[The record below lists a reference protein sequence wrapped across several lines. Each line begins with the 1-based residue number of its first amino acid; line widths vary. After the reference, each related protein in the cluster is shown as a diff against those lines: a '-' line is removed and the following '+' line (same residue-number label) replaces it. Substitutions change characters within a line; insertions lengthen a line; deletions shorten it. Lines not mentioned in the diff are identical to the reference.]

1 MTAEPAGVEDA
12 VGRQRTERDEATLFP
27 ARGMRALLDRDPAA
41 VAPGDVLPWGWHWL
55 YFKPVEPQAELGEDG
70 HPQRGRFLPGG
81 PLGRRMWAG
90 GALRFFEPLRL
101 GDGIERVST
110 VTSVT
115 AKEGRSGKLVFVTIG
130 HRVSGPRG
138 LACDEDQHLVYR
150 RPGDSVAPRVVPP
163 EATPPEG
170 EPEWEEA
177 FLPTSTALFR
187 FSALTFNPHRIH
199 YDHPYAT
206 EREGYRGL
214 VVHGPLLTLL
224 LLDAGIRRTP
234 GRTAG
239 VFTYRAVAPAFA
251 DEMITLVGQTERSGA
266 GVRLHALNRDGSVV
280 TKANLE
286 WRP

>member
-1 MTAEPAGVEDA
+1 
-12 VGRQRTERDEATLFP
+12 
-27 ARGMRALLDRDPAA
+27 MRALLDRDPEA
-41 VAPGDVLPWGWHWL
+41 VAPGDALPWGWHWL
-55 YFKPVEPQAELGEDG
+55 YFKPLEPQAELGEDG
-70 HPQRGRFLPGG
+70 HPRRGRFLPGG
-81 PLGRRMWAG
+81 QLGRRLWAG
-90 GALRFFEPLRL
+90 GELRFLEPLRL
-101 GDGIERVST
+101 GDVIERVST
-110 VTSVT
+110 LKSVT
-115 AKEGRSGKLVFVTIG
+115 AKEGRSGKLVFVTSG

-150 RPGDSVAPRVVPP
+150 SRPGDSVAPRGVPP

-170 EPEWEEA
+170 EPEWEET

-187 FSALTFNPHRIH
+187 FSALTFNGHRIH

-214 VVHGPLLTLL
+214 VVHGPLLALL
-224 LLDAGIRRTP
+224 LLDAGVRRTP
-234 GRTAG
+234 ERTAG

-251 DEMITLVGQTERSGA
+251 DEMITLVGQTESSGA
-266 GVRLHALNRDGSVV
+266 GVRLQALNGDGSVV